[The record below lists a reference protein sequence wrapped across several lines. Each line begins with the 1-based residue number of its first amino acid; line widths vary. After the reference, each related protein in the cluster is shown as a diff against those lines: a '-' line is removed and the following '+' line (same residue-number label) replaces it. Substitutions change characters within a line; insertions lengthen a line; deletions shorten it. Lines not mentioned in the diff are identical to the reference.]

1 MKRLLVFLPLFLIG
15 CCYQDKVVW
24 DALDS
29 NWKLMRPYVVSG
41 IQNDASIEPES
52 KELRLKNVTDLDAL
66 IAEGLK
72 NAK

>member
-1 MKRLLVFLPLFLIG
+1 M
-15 CCYQDKVVW
+15 VW